1 VRELPT
7 GTVTLLFTDIEGST
21 KLLERVGEAAYEEL
35 RAGHHSAIREAIEAH
50 DGFEINTA
58 GDSFFVA
65 FTTAPAALE
74 AAADAQRT
82 LAAGP
87 VRVRMGVHTGTPLPT
102 EDGYAGTDVHTAARI
117 AAAASGDQILVSAAT
132 AALAVE
138 ALPRGLTLRD
148 LGTHQL
154 RDLSRPQQL
163 FQLVGEGLPDEFPP
177 PRTLGAHATNLPSQ
191 PTPFIGREREVA
203 EIVEL
208 LREHRLVTLTGPG
221 GVGKTRLA
229 LQAGADSLDAFMD
242 GVFFVAL
249 ELVTNPALL
258 GTAIAQALGVRE
270 RDGGSIDD
278 ALADYVGE
286 RDLLVVADNFE
297 HIVEAAPFVGRLLAE
312 SSALHFLVTSRA
324 RLRVAAEHEYAVS
337 PLGTEAV
344 ALFVDRARAV
354 RHDFELENGYGEAVR
369 EICARVDGLPL
380 AIELAAARTR
390 HLTPPALLQRLEQR
404 LPTLTGG
411 ARDLPERQ
419 QTLRA
424 AIDWSYRL
432 LTEPEQQFL
441 ARVSVFNGGF
451 TLDAA
456 EAVCGGDA
464 FETATTLVDHSLLRA
479 GDDDTGEARFA
490 LLDTIREFAAE
501 QLEASGEADA
511 IRLRHATYFCGDPA
525 QVLDIAHWGE
535 ARTIWGAE
543 IELDAANVRAALDWA
558 HANRSELELPLAL
571 KYQLFP
577 TVYPGECR
585 GCLRAALASD
595 TGSPPHR
602 ARAYVAL
609 SPLALMQGD
618 PEEAGS
624 AAREAVRLLRE
635 AGDRP
640 IWEARAVHYAALAA
654 FESGDLTQ
662 ALQYADEL
670 DDFADRNDDERARSL
685 ALRLRANVALSQND
699 YDQAVAFARERLAV
713 LVDSDSDLWLAS
725 AHLYLSQLAVLGGD
739 VATGVAE
746 LQAAAPIV
754 DRVNWHNSTCDFIE
768 AVAAVLHLAGDTATA
783 VNLFSAVEHWLD
795 ERGEVTRVG
804 TMSFLRE
811 RTPARDVL
819 IMASRQPELSAARE
833 AALTLSLDDALALA
847 RESLR
852 QLGAT
857 ATTG

>member
-21 KLLERVGEAAYEEL
+21 KLLERVGEDAYEEL
-35 RAGHHSAIREAIEAH
+35 RAAHHSAIREAIEAH

-65 FTTAPAALE
+65 FETAPAALE

-82 LAAGP
+82 LAGGP
-87 VRVRMGVHTGTPLPT
+87 VRVRMGVHTGTPLQT
-102 EDGYAGTDVHTAARI
+102 HDGYAGTDVHTAARI
-117 AAAASGDQILVSAAT
+117 ASAANGDQILVSAAT
-132 AALAVE
+132 AALAAE

-203 EIVEL
+203 EIVGL

-242 GVFFVAL
+242 GVFFVPL
-249 ELVTNPALL
+249 EPVTNPELVGA
-258 GTAIAQALGVRE
+258 AIAQALGVRE

-278 ALADYVGE
+278 ALLDYVE
-286 RDLLVVADNFE
+286 NRDLLLVADNFE
-297 HIVEAAPFVGRLLAE
+297 HIVDAAPFFGRLLAE
-312 SSALHFLVTSRA
+312 SSALHVLVTSRA

-337 PLGTEAV
+337 PLGSEAV

-354 RHDFELENGYGEAVR
+354 RHDFELENGFAEAVQ

-390 HLTPPALLQRLEQR
+390 HLTPPALLLRLEQR

-432 LTEPEQQFL
+432 LTEPERQFL
-441 ARVSVFNGGF
+441 ARVSVFNSGF

-456 EAVCGGDA
+456 EAVCGGDP
-464 FETATTLVDHSLLRA
+464 FETVTTLVDHSLVRA
-479 GDDDTGEARFA
+479 GDDRSGVARFA
-490 LLDTIREFAAE
+490 LLDTIREFAIE
-501 QLEASGEADA
+501 QLEASGEADE
-511 IRLRHATYFCGDPA
+511 IRLRHATYFCGDPQ
-525 QVLDIAHWGE
+525 QVLEIAHWGD
-535 ARTIWGAE
+535 ARRIWGDE
-543 IELDAANVRAALDWA
+543 IELDTANVRAALDWA
-558 HANRSELELPLAL
+558 HDNNSELELPLAL

-577 TVYPGECR
+577 TVFPGECR
-585 GCLRAALASD
+585 ACLTAALASD
-595 TGSPPHR
+595 TGSTLHR
-602 ARAYVAL
+602 MRAYVAL
-609 SPLALMQGD
+609 SPLCLMQGA
-618 PEEAGS
+618 PEEAGA

-640 IWEARAVHYAALAA
+640 LWEARAVHYAALAA
-654 FESGDLTQ
+654 FESGDLAK
-662 ALQYADEL
+662 ALEYADEL
-670 DDFADRNDDERARSL
+670 DEFAARNDDERARSL
-685 ALRLRANVALSQND
+685 SLRLRANIALSRDD
-699 YDQAVAFARERLAV
+699 YEQALAYARERLAV
-713 LVDSDSDLWLAS
+713 LEGSDSELWLAS

-739 VATGVAE
+739 VETGVAE
-746 LQAAAPIV
+746 LQAAAPLV
-754 DRVNWHNSTCDFIE
+754 DRINWQNATCDFIE
-768 AVAAVLHLAGDTATA
+768 ATAAVLHLAGDTETA
-783 VNLFSAVEHWLD
+783 VRLFSAVERWLD
-795 ERGEVTRVG
+795 ARGEVTRVG
-804 TMSFLRE
+804 VMSFLRE
-811 RTPARDVL
+811 RTPARDAL
-819 IMASRQPELSAARE
+819 IVASRRPEFSEARE
-833 AALTLSLDDALALA
+833 AALTLSLDDATNLA
-847 RESLR
+847 RQSVA
-852 QLGAT
+852 QLAMRV
-857 ATTG
+857 